1 MKDSLEK
8 GKFLEIDCDEIPA
21 PFHVL
26 QGYWVVQN
34 LYLVMIFAW
43 VVQINCYCGDW
54 VTCDTAA
61 DKLRFLLLGS
71 QCLRAFNRGFIL
83 LFWLFLLGMR
93 GNLLIY
99 RKMSISRLLWGDRWK
114 LHGEIQPTSTC
125 FKWHKNNSVS
135 SEDFRSLKFLW
146 KKVQHSESG
155 RYEISLRDI
164 AHKITFFQSLAR
176 FIFLKH
182 LLLRTLDVNIAK
194 LCNIWFLSF
203 VRELPL

>member
-21 PFHVL
+21 PFAVL

-125 FKWHKNNSVS
+125 FKWHTSITVYLQRTSDRSNSY
-135 SEDFRSLKFLW
+135 ERRCNTRNLDDMRFLF
-146 KKVQHSESG
+146 
-155 RYEISLRDI
+155 EI
-164 AHKITFFQSLAR
+164 
-176 FIFLKH
+176 
-182 LLLRTLDVNIAK
+182 LLIR
-194 LCNIWFLSF
+194 
-203 VRELPL
+203 